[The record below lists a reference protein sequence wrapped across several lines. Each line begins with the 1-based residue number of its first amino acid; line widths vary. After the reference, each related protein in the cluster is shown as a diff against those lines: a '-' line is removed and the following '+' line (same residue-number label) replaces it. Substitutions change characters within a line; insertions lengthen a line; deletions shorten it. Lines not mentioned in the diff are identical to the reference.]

1 MEKKAGLP
9 GALEEGAVLRGAREM
24 CGWSIRAEDDEVG
37 HLFDLYFDDRQW
49 TVRYLVVDTRHWPVG
64 RSVLMSPRS
73 VNGVDPARQIL
84 RTSLNRSQVTLS
96 PDLDRARP
104 VSRQHEL
111 ELSHYYG
118 FPSYAVTVAASVALA
133 EPVTLWKAAAG
144 ADPHLRSVRAI
155 TGYFVHALDG
165 DVGHVEDFL
174 VDDATWTI
182 RHLLVSVGHSWASH
196 RVLVPVGWIA
206 RVSWGARAIQ
216 VSLPAEA
223 IRLAPTHDRTTGV
236 SPEHEARLG
245 RYYGPPPFTS

>member
-1 MEKKAGLP
+1 
-9 GALEEGAVLRGAREM
+9 M
-24 CGWSIRAEDDEVG
+24 CGWSVVAEDDEVG
-37 HLFDLYFDDRQW
+37 QLSDVYFDDWRW
-49 TVRYLVVDTRHWPVG
+49 TVRYLVVDTSHWPGG
-64 RSVLMSPRS
+64 RSVLLSPRS
-73 VNGVDPARQIL
+73 VSGVDPARQIL
-84 RTSLNRSQVTLS
+84 RTHLSWNQVAFS

-111 ELSHYYG
+111 ELSRYSG
-118 FPSYAVTVAASVALA
+118 FPAYAVTVGASVGLA
-133 EPVTLWKAAAG
+133 EPVTLPMDG

-174 VDDATWTI
+174 VDDDTWTV
-182 RHLLVSVGHSWASH
+182 RHLLVSVRHWWAIH

-223 IRLAPTHDRTTGV
+223 IRLGPTHDRTTGV

-245 RYYGPPPFTS
+245 RYYGPPPFGS